1 MLIICEQG
9 NLDTKNVI
17 NKSMQKLESLD
28 VDVDNDVK
36 VEVLKSDYGKK
47 TSDIIRDALMAW
59 TDKKYIDFIYV
70 GNKGA
75 DFSSKNTKDYLG
87 SVTGEII
94 RHTKLNVFFI
104 P

>member
-1 MLIICEQG
+1 MLIVCEQ
-9 NLDTKNVI
+9 DNVDAKGVV
-17 NKSMQKLESLD
+17 NKSMRMLEEMDSHQN
-28 VDVDNDVK
+28 VQ
-36 VEVLKSDYGKK
+36 VEVLKSEHSKK
-47 TSDIIRDALMAW
+47 SSDIIRDALMGW
-59 TDKKYIDFIYV
+59 TEKQFIDFIYV

-75 DFSSKNTKDYLG
+75 DFSSKNVKDYLG